1 MKLHNYFRSSA
12 SYRVRIALAAKGLAY
27 DYQPVHLVKG
37 EQKAPAHAAISPDRL
52 VPVLEVDGEFL
63 TESMAII
70 EYLDELHP
78 TPPLLPSDAL
88 GRAQVR
94 ALAQMVACEMHPPT
108 NLRVLKYL
116 VHELAQD
123 EDHKTAWYRHWCRG
137 GLEAFERQLQAL
149 AESRARRG
157 LAPSVYCYG
166 DSLTL
171 ADCCLL
177 PQIYNAQ
184 RFAVPLDGLPLTMA
198 AYEAGLATPAAQK
211 AHPSACPDSQP

>member
-12 SYRVRIALAAKGLAY
+12 SYRVRIALATKGLAY
-27 DYQPVHLVKG
+27 DYLPVHLVKG

-78 TPPLLPSDAL
+78 TPPLLPADAL

-116 VHELAQD
+116 TNELAQD
-123 EDHKTAWYRHWCRG
+123 DEHKSAWYHHWCRG

-157 LAPSVYCYG
+157 LAPSIYCYG

-198 AYEAGLATPAAQK
+198 AHEAGLATPAAQK

>member
-12 SYRVRIALAAKGLAY
+12 SYRVRIALAVKGLAY
-27 DYQPVHLVKG
+27 DYLPVHLVKG
-37 EQKAPAHAAISPDRL
+37 EQKAAAHAAISPDCL
-52 VPVLEVDGEFL
+52 VPVLEVGGEFL
-63 TESMAII
+63 TQSMAII
-70 EYLDELHP
+70 EYLDEQHP
-78 TPPLLPSDAL
+78 TPPLLPADAL

-94 ALAQMVACEMHPPT
+94 ALAQLVACEMHPPT

-116 VHELAQD
+116 VGELHQD
-123 EDHKTAWYRHWCRG
+123 EAAKNAWYHHWCRS
-137 GLEAFERQLQAL
+137 GLEAFERQLHTV

-157 LAPSVYCYG
+157 LAPSVFCYG

-184 RFAVPLDGLPLTMA
+184 RFNVPLDGLPLTMA
-198 AYEAGLATPAAQK
+198 AFEAALQTPAAQQ
-211 AHPSACPDSQP
+211 AHPSACPDVQP

>member
-27 DYQPVHLVKG
+27 DYIPVHLVKG
-37 EQKAPAHAAISPDRL
+37 EQKAPAHAAISPDRV

-78 TPPLLPSDAL
+78 MPPLLPADAL

-116 VHELAQD
+116 TNELAQD
-123 EDHKTAWYRHWCRG
+123 DEHKSAWYHHWCRG
-137 GLEAFERQLQAL
+137 GLESFERQLQAL

-157 LAPSVYCYG
+157 LAPSIYCYG

-198 AYEAGLATPAAQK
+198 AHEAGLATPAAQK